1 MMNYRVV
8 GRKNPLTKKLKYYPA
23 LTAVTPIGAAQVIAR
38 IEKKCTLASA
48 DVKAVLDALE
58 TELIDCLQLGMSIR
72 FGDLGSFRPSVRS
85 SGSLTQEDVTAA
97 NIKSVHVVFTPSVGL
112 RKAMNVRKGVVRFT
126 KQVENAPG
134 EQPAAGVG
142 G

>member
-8 GRKNPLTKKLKYYPA
+8 GRKNPVTKKVKYYPT
-23 LTAVTPIGAAQVIAR
+23 LLPVTPINGRQVIAR

-58 TELIDCLQLGMSIR
+58 TELIDCLQMGMSVR
-72 FGDLGSFRPSVRS
+72 LGDLGSFRLTLRS
-85 SGSLTQEDVTAA
+85 SGSAKEEDVTAA
-97 NIKSVHVVFTPSVGL
+97 NIKSVHVVFTPSAGL
-112 RKAMNVRKGVVRFT
+112 RRAMNVRKGVVRFS
-126 KQVENAPG
+126 KQVGPAPVV
-134 EQPAAGVG
+134 QPEAGVG